1 MRKIIE
7 HTLASIDGVATG
19 PQLRRFF
26 EYRDD
31 AYYRDGLGEL
41 LGCEAMLMGRT
52 TFEEFAKIWPGRSH
66 PWADRL
72 NNIKKYVFS
81 STLEKAD
88 WDNSVI
94 VRGDVAT
101 EAAKLKAQDG
111 GDLLIYGHGLLA
123 RTLLKAGL
131 VDFFGGLIST
141 VCGRYMREYGTARAF
156 LDSRVQ
162 TIYGGTTGI
171 MKEIIGRS
179 LGSSRLLRRNLD
191 YPDFFE

>member
-41 LGCEAMLMGRT
+41 LACEAMLMGRT

-111 GDLLIYGHGLLA
+111 GGLLIYGHGLLA

-131 VDFFGGLIST
+131 VDVFGLSIHPVITGSGGLLFDEDT
-141 VCGRYMREYGTARAF
+141 TAA
-156 LDSRVQ
+156 
-162 TIYGGTTGI
+162 
-171 MKEIIGRS
+171 MKLVETRTFSKIVKLS
-179 LGSSRLLRRNLD
+179 YEPQNPPTSSAA
-191 YPDFFE
+191 

>member
-1 MRKIIE
+1 MEGHNRHAKD
-7 HTLASIDGVATG
+7 HRTTLASIDGVATG

-41 LGCEAMLMGRT
+41 LACEAMLMGRT
-52 TFEEFAKIWPGRSH
+52 TFEEFAKIWLGRSH

-123 RTLLKAGL
+123 RTLFKAGL
-131 VDFFGGLIST
+131 VDVFGLSLHPVIAGSGGLLFDEDTTAAMKLVETKTFSKIVKLSYEPPNSST
-141 VCGRYMREYGTARAF
+141 
-156 LDSRVQ
+156 
-162 TIYGGTTGI
+162 
-171 MKEIIGRS
+171 
-179 LGSSRLLRRNLD
+179 SSAA
-191 YPDFFE
+191 